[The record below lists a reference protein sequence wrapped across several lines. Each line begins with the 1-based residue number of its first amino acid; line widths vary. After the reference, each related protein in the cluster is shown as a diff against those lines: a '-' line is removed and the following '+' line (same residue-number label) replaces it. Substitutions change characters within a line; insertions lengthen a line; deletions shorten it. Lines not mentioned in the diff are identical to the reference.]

1 MWACAVLRMWTQQ
14 HVRLFKAFIYRLFEQ
29 IFLMEVHLYKKQL
42 SLVRHLTL
50 CHTSRQ
56 RWGILAFSSGFFFS
70 LFKNQFWAFDEHV
83 NGLFIIALRDVH
95 SLLFLLHV
103 QSILMPYSFWKLY
116 IKGPHRWKHGLLFMT
131 FSCYRGGCPTFP
143 SPFVNHPLY
152 RFFTQYCCQVIK
164 CSWLFFIQNF
174 SNKSTKVILFSC

>member
-1 MWACAVLRMWTQQ
+1 MKLEWRLMRTVRRYFRALDRTRKKFTSSMWACAVLRMWTQQ

-83 NGLFIIALRDVH
+83 NGLFFIALRDVH

-103 QSILMPYSFWKLY
+103 QVHLDAIFFLKTVHKRTTSLKAWIVIHDLQ
-116 IKGPHRWKHGLLFMT
+116 LL
-131 FSCYRGGCPTFP
+131 
-143 SPFVNHPLY
+143 
-152 RFFTQYCCQVIK
+152 
-164 CSWLFFIQNF
+164 
-174 SNKSTKVILFSC
+174 